1 MSLDEKILES
11 LNEEE
16 IKVVVQHMMSTN
28 LLLIPLKNNQ
38 KIYSQQIKRLGRMDA
53 KSPLVQKMLPA
64 MVLTLLKKQDVKY
77 SEVVSNYLCD
87 TRCHFE
93 NYLKDKKI
101 GNTLSHDVPES
112 YVSLYWTYR
121 KDVDRSCDL
130 SYFWILLKLVGDE
143 LTVTEQTRIEY
154 CVEQQEKNAQMVADY
169 ENRIEQSTQEHQAEI
184 EQLKKKY
191 LKEIKDLQQEIK
203 SLNDLIQGKKDSLEE
218 IWERET
224 DKKHIQRMRTLNE
237 EYEQKKVR
245 QEEQYHKSNNQLECE
260 YQDKKNR
267 LLIEIEEKKE
277 SLKEEYETRKQTL
290 SEDIQNLESRSRS
303 LAEKESVLQSEIES
317 LESRKSVLQAYIDH
331 YFQQFEEHAIQ
342 LSLDALLKSK
352 FAENAF
358 SSSQMEL
365 SVRTQTIHENVKELL
380 VYEGTPNED
389 GDYIDPAEELED
401 MLIDLKEN
409 IGRYFEDPYEIAK
422 LVLTAQSLGKVML
435 IDSFSARKIGDS
447 ISALTDGK
455 CVTTIDLSDGKYTI
469 KEVID
474 FINNRP
480 EITILVEGLI
490 DCFDDKAIASIYHGC
505 PDTIVIFSYAEKAT
519 LDMISKAY
527 LQYAIPFCFEEK
539 ITLES
544 SETILLSN
552 QIYQDNLPNIN
563 MEECKKIYKKHFSKL
578 YRDGYLTKSLALEVT
593 KFIEIYKALENGGK
607 VSQLAKETISFF
619 LSNLEE
625 EKEKQVLLK
634 DLI

>member
-16 IKVVVQHMMSTN
+16 IKVVVQYMSTN
-28 LLLIPLKNNQ
+28 RLLIPLKNNQ
-38 KIYSQQIKRLGRMDA
+38 KMYSQQIKRLGRMDA

-77 SEVVSNYLCD
+77 SELVSNYLCGI
-87 TRCHFE
+87 RRYFE
-93 NYLKDKKI
+93 DYLKENKI
-101 GNTLSHDVPES
+101 GKTLSHDVPES
-112 YVSLYWTYR
+112 YASLYWAYR

-143 LTVTEQTRIEY
+143 LAVTEQTRIEY

-169 ENRIEQSTQEHQAEI
+169 ENRIEQSIQEHQAEI
-184 EQLKKKY
+184 EQLKKKHS
-191 LKEIKDLQQEIK
+191 KEIKDLHQEIK
-203 SLNDLIQGKKDSLEE
+203 SLSDLIQGKKDSLEE
-218 IWERET
+218 IWEREN
-224 DKKHIQRMRTLNE
+224 DKKHIQRMRTLDK

-245 QEEQYHKSNNQLECE
+245 QEEQYHESNDQLERE
-260 YQDKKNR
+260 YQEKKNR
-267 LLIEIEEKKE
+267 LQIEIQEQTE
-277 SLKEEYETRKQTL
+277 SLKAEYETRKQSL
-290 SEDIQNLESRSRS
+290 LEDIQNLESRSRGLS
-303 LAEKESVLQSEIES
+303 DKESILQAEIES

-342 LSLDALLKSK
+342 LSLDELLKSK
-352 FAENAF
+352 FAENVF

-365 SVRTQTIHENVKELL
+365 SAKSQTIHENINDLL
-380 VYEGTPNED
+380 VYGGNSIED
-389 GDYIDPAEELED
+389 GDYIEPAEEPED
-401 MLIDLKEN
+401 MLLDLKVN
-409 IGRYFEDPYEIAK
+409 VDRYFEDPYEIAK
-422 LVLTAQSLGKVML
+422 LVLTAQSLGKIMF

-455 CVTTIDLSDGKYTI
+455 CVTTIDISDGKYTI
-469 KEVID
+469 KRVID

-490 DCFDDKAIASIYHGC
+490 DRFDDKAIASIYYGC
-505 PDTIVIFSYAEKAT
+505 PDKIVIFSYAEKST

-552 QIYQDNLPNIN
+552 QIYQDNLPDIDI
-563 MEECKKIYKKHFSKL
+563 EECKKIYKKHFSKL
-578 YRDGYLTKSLALEVT
+578 YREGYLTKSLALEVT

-607 VSQLAKETISFF
+607 VSELAKETIIFF
-619 LSNLEE
+619 LSNFEE
-625 EKEKQVLLK
+625 ENQELLK

>member
-11 LNEEE
+11 LDEEE
-16 IKVVVQHMMSTN
+16 IKVVVQHMSTN
-28 LLLIPLKNNQ
+28 LLLIPLKSNQ
-38 KIYSQQIKRLGRMDA
+38 KMYSQQIKRLGRMDA

-64 MVLTLLKKQDVKY
+64 MVLTLMKKQDVKY
-77 SEVVSNYLCD
+77 TEIISKYLCD
-87 TRCHFE
+87 TRRHFE
-93 NYLKDKKI
+93 DYLKENEI
-101 GNTLSHDVPES
+101 GNALSHDVPES
-112 YVSLYWTYR
+112 YASLYWTYR
-121 KDVDRSCDL
+121 KDVDKSCDL
-130 SYFWILLKLVGDE
+130 SYFWIMLKLVGDE
-143 LTVTEQTRIEY
+143 LDATEQTRIEY
-154 CVEQQEKNAQMVADY
+154 CVEQQENNVQMVADY
-169 ENRIEQSTQEHQAEI
+169 ENRIEQSTQEHQVEI
-184 EQLKKKY
+184 EQLKKKHS
-191 LKEIKDLQQEIK
+191 KEIKDLQQEIR
-203 SLNDLIQGKKDSLEE
+203 SLSDLIQGKKDSLEE

-224 DKKHIQRMRTLNE
+224 DKKHVQRMRTLDE

-245 QEEQYHKSNNQLECE
+245 QEEQYHESNNQLECE
-260 YQDKKNR
+260 YQEKKNR
-267 LLIEIEEKKE
+267 LLVEIEEQTE
-277 SLKEEYETRKQTL
+277 RLKAEYETRKQTL
-290 SEDIQNLESRSRS
+290 SEDIQNLESRARS
-303 LAEKESVLQSEIES
+303 LSEKESVLQSEIES

-342 LSLDALLKSK
+342 MSLDALLKSK

-365 SVRTQTIHENVKELL
+365 GVRTQTIHENVNELL
-380 VYEGTPNED
+380 VHEGTPIKN

-401 MLIDLKEN
+401 MLMDLKEN

-490 DCFDDKAIASIYHGC
+490 DRFDDKVIASIYHGC
-505 PDTIVIFSYAEKAT
+505 PGTIVIFSYAEKAT
-519 LDMISKAY
+519 LDMLSKAY
-527 LQYAIPFCFEEK
+527 LQYDIPFCFEEK

-544 SETILLSN
+544 SEPILLSN
-552 QIYQDNLPNIN
+552 QIYQDNLPDINI
-563 MEECKKIYKKHFSKL
+563 EECKKIYKKHFSKL
-578 YRDGYLTKSLALEVT
+578 YREGYLTKSLALEVT

-607 VSQLAKETISFF
+607 VSGLAKETIRFF

-625 EKEKQVLLK
+625 EKENQVLLK